1 MAADNVI
8 TYLLELE
15 DKVSAELK
23 KTAKNADALEAE
35 LKQLKKEQKEGAAAD
50 ERRKQ
55 TIGALKMGFA
65 AAAAAAAA
73 VGAAFVG
80 MGAKAVGTSAN
91 LEGFETRLGVL
102 LGGLDKGKQ
111 RVDELFKLSASTP
124 FSINGLVEADASLE
138 AFGVNASRVRGG
150 VMDLAGATGM
160 ELTEA
165 ANAVGKA
172 LAGGAGAAD
181 VLREKGVIAM
191 VEVQAGMTAAE
202 MTTEQFREALINTLE
217 TNQKIAGGT
226 ALMAETFDGL
236 MSTLKDQFTVF
247 SKQVGDAD
255 LFSTAKATLK
265 VVLDLLGE
273 NSAATGGLAQQVG
286 QTLAGA
292 LVSVVDM
299 AFKFAAVVQR
309 IREGFAT
316 VGQVITVVQIGINE
330 MHRGMLELLSA
341 IPGADMEHMGAS
353 IAAQT
358 ADIAELNLSLA
369 ESADHIDEMRASQD
383 FLLTTGEEAVRQ
395 IGELATK
402 YQAAADA
409 SKDIAPAEG
418 SDEIMTIAGI
428 DAKALKQAA
437 ATAKKAEKDLES
449 FEKKMTGMGKA
460 FRGQAAST
468 DTTLTA
474 ADKLRMKL
482 QEMADKFGQ
491 ASVKAQQLGPEGVAA
506 FEQVKG
512 GMIAAMSQVAAAADQ
527 AEAAA
532 KRAATAGAVGAG
544 MSGAADIMSTGGM
557 GMLASAG
564 PVGAGAASLIG
575 IGQQGQQAFE
585 AEVQEKAAESAA
597 DRQAEMQARADKLT
611 EAGATDEELAAA
623 GLSAEDIAAA
633 GEVTEGDIAAAEEG
647 TDRGQ
652 VMAEQ
657 VKAVVEG
664 VIEGIGA
671 LLEGLPDI
679 LSTLI
684 PMLLVDLPLS
694 LIDAIP
700 ALIEELIPV
709 LLVELPQGLLKM
721 LGKLIPKLVM
731 AIFVEI
737 PKAIIKGVGQWFKG
751 VWNTI
756 TDFFSFGFQTG
767 GFVPKTSS
775 YLLHQGERVVPASG
789 AGSGT
794 ASKGLGAFNA
804 GGKSLTVNT
813 QVVHPDSIH
822 QLGKLIDDEL
832 GAHGRTTVPI
842 FGDNAIGRSV

>member
-124 FSINGLVEADASLE
+124 FSINGLVEAEASLE
-138 AFGVNASRVRGG
+138 AFGVNAARVRGG

-217 TNQKIAGGT
+217 TNEKIAGGT
-226 ALMAETFDGL
+226 ALMAQTFDGL
-236 MSTLKDQFTVF
+236 MSTLTDQFTVF

-255 LFSTAKATLK
+255 LFSTAKATLQ
-265 VVLDLLGE
+265 VVLNLLGE

-292 LVSVVDM
+292 LVTVVDI

-309 IREGFAT
+309 VREGFAT
-316 VGQVITVVQIGINE
+316 VGQVITVVQIGLNE
-330 MHRGMLELLSA
+330 MHRSILEMLDS
-341 IPGADMEHMGAS
+341 IPGLGDFGPG
-353 IAAQT
+353 IAEQT
-358 ADIAELNLSLA
+358 ADIAQLNLDLMK
-369 ESADHIDEMRASQD
+369 SADHVDELRASQE
-383 FLLTTGEEAVRQ
+383 FLLETGDKAVRQ
-395 IGELATK
+395 IEALATK

-437 ATAKKAEKDLES
+437 ATAKKAEKDLTKFDDQMKKLGAS
-449 FEKKMTGMGKA
+449 FGK
-460 FRGQAAST
+460 QAAAT
-468 DTTLTA
+468 RGPLTESQ
-474 ADKLRMKL
+474 KMQNQL
-482 QEMADKFGQ
+482 QEMASKFAEAQ
-491 ASVKAQQLGPEGVAA
+491 AKAASLGPEAVAA
-506 FEQVKG
+506 FNNVKG
-512 GMIAAMSQVAAAADQ
+512 GMIAAMNEMSAAAAQ
-527 AEAAA
+527 AAQDA
-532 KRAATAGAVGAG
+532 KRQATMGAVGAG

-557 GMLASAG
+557 GMLAGAG

-585 AEVQEKAAESAA
+585 DEVQEKAAESAA
-597 DRQAEMQARADKLT
+597 ERQAEMQARADKLR
-611 EAGATDEELAAA
+611 EAGATDEDLAAA
-623 GLSAEDIAAA
+623 GLSAEDITTA
-633 GEVTEGDIAAAEEG
+633 GAVTLDDIAAAEEG

-652 VMAEQ
+652 VMADQ

-709 LLVELPQGLLKM
+709 LLVELPKGIFKM
-721 LGKLIPKLVM
+721 IGKLIPKLVT

-737 PKAIIKGVGQWFKG
+737 PRAIIIGVGKWFKG
-751 VWNTI
+751 VWNMI